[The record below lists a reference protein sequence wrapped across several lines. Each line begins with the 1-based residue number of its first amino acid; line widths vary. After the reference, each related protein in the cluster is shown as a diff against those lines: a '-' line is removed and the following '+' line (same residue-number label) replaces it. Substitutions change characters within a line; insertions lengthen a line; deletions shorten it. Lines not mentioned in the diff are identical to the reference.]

1 MILSPVNMFSNI
13 FFEIEQKNDDFF
25 QFIVCYLF
33 SNSYICRVKM
43 YVYCFK
49 SKKIRNSYEQS

>member
-25 QFIVCYLF
+25 HFIVCYLF

-49 SKKIRNSYEQS
+49 SKKNQKFL